1 MRAWRRPVQMRGN
14 HGEGIPMYVLHC
26 APDNASLIVRLFCE
40 EAGIA
45 YRTELV
51 DRSTR
56 AQDSAGYR
64 RLNPAGLIPALETP
78 DGPIAE
84 TGAILLWLTDR
95 HGLWP
100 DPALT
105 GPFLQWLFY
114 LSNSAHADLRRL
126 FYPEQYAPPGSM
138 PAHHDMAVARMVTH
152 FGLLDAAALQHPA
165 LFTPQAA
172 LAAYAAC
179 LLRWSALYPRGG
191 TGWFALERWPSLLAL
206 AQAMDARPGT
216 ARIALAEGLG
226 DRPFFAPT
234 YPKPPEGR
242 AT

>member
-1 MRAWRRPVQMRGN
+1 
-14 HGEGIPMYVLHC
+14 MYVLHY

-45 YRTELV
+45 YRCELV
-51 DRSTR
+51 DRTTR

-64 RLNPAGLIPALETP
+64 RLNPAGLIPALETR

-100 DPALT
+100 DAALQ

-114 LSNSAHADLRRL
+114 LSNAAHADLRRL
-126 FYPEQYAPPGSM
+126 FYPDTYAPPGSM
-138 PAHHDMAVARMVTH
+138 PAHHDMAAARMVMH
-152 FGLLDAAALQHPA
+152 FGLIETAVRQYPVLFAPPA
-165 LFTPQAA
+165 PLAPY
-172 LAAYAAC
+172 LAA

-191 TGWFALERWPSLLAL
+191 TEWFQLDRWPALQAL
-206 AQAMDARPGT
+206 AQAMDKRPAAARV
-216 ARIALAEGLG
+216 ALAEGLG
-226 DRPFFAPT
+226 HRPFSAPT
-234 YPKPPEGR
+234 HATPPEGS

>member
-1 MRAWRRPVQMRGN
+1 
-14 HGEGIPMYVLHC
+14 MYVLHY

-40 EAGIA
+40 EQAIP

-78 DGPIAE
+78 DGPMAE

-100 DPALT
+100 EPSQR

-126 FYPEQYAPPGSM
+126 FYPGQYAPPGSL
-138 PAHHDMAVARMVTH
+138 PAHHDMAAARMAVH
-152 FGLLDAAALQHPA
+152 FGLLDAAAARHPD
-165 LFTPQAA
+165 LFAPGTVPAC
-172 LAAYAAC
+172 YAGA

-191 TGWFALERWPSLLAL
+191 TGWFALDRWPALLAL
-206 AQAMDARPGT
+206 AQALDARPAT
-216 ARIALAEGLG
+216 RRVALAEGLG
-226 DRPFFAPT
+226 DRPFSAPIPPT
-234 YPKPPEGR
+234 PPEGSVL
-242 AT
+242 